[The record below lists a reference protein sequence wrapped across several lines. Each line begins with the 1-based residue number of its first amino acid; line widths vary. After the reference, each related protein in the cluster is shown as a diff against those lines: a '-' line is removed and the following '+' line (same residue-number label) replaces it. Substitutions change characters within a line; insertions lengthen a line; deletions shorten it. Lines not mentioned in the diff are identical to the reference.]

1 MPRETVRD
9 FVDSWD
15 VQVGW
20 SPQTV
25 QLGVTSRDD
34 KNLKEMLENPELYTG
49 LWSNLD
55 RNGINRLIRLL
66 RKARDG
72 AFGSDA

>member
-9 FVDSWD
+9 AIDMWD

-20 SPQTV
+20 SNESV
-25 QLGVTSRDD
+25 QIGVTSRD
-34 KNLKEMLENPELYTG
+34 NRPITELLENPEQYTG

-55 RNGINRLIRLL
+55 RDGCNRMIRLIR
-66 RKARDG
+66 RARDG
-72 AFGSDA
+72 AYGSDA